1 MALNKVR
8 KEVEREENKLNKLVS
23 NANLELENIRSDL
36 KSKQLELEQAT
47 YSVTNLKKESEKLHV
62 NEEKFMDLDK
72 QIKSLEKEILDRNEE
87 KNELAKALSRSYEE
101 LQKART
107 ASAQE
112 QERMMRERVELENA
126 LHDIQ
131 TQLEQAKQEMKQ
143 MQNRTSNQVTEL
155 QNLAEIQFSR
165 ANRLGDELNKI
176 RKDNKDMRRKL
187 LIKNHLNENE
197 KDDEDYLN
205 SNIGHQEGDNQS
217 EIEPP
222 TDPDIIDRHLA
233 NLQFNSQQ
241 SQEMLTDNK
250 ENVNVE
256 GGGSVKD
263 SIKGKMTEEQDLLR
277 HQLQEQ
283 MRRHAEAMEH
293 ARMQSEGTIES
304 LRRKMNALQDVL
316 VSTGEDPN
324 PRLSLIRKRSRS
336 SSPGKSIL
344 ETTIRGRERSKSPTT
359 RRSYLAQRPRSRS
372 RSYERSHSPLFPERD
387 IA

>member
-1 MALNKVR
+1 
-8 KEVEREENKLNKLVS
+8 
-23 NANLELENIRSDL
+23 
-36 KSKQLELEQAT
+36 
-47 YSVTNLKKESEKLHV
+47 
-62 NEEKFMDLDK
+62 
-72 QIKSLEKEILDRNEE
+72 
-87 KNELAKALSRSYEE
+87 
-101 LQKART
+101 
-107 ASAQE
+107 
-112 QERMMRERVELENA
+112 
-126 LHDIQ
+126 
-131 TQLEQAKQEMKQ
+131 

-197 KDDEDYLN
+197 KDDEDCLN
-205 SNIGHQEGDNQS
+205 SNIGH
-217 EIEPP
+217 
-222 TDPDIIDRHLA
+222 
-233 NLQFNSQQ
+233 
-241 SQEMLTDNK
+241 MLTDNK

-344 ETTIRGRERSKSPTT
+344 ETTIRGRERSKSPTS

>member
-1 MALNKVR
+1 
-8 KEVEREENKLNKLVS
+8 
-23 NANLELENIRSDL
+23 
-36 KSKQLELEQAT
+36 
-47 YSVTNLKKESEKLHV
+47 
-62 NEEKFMDLDK
+62 
-72 QIKSLEKEILDRNEE
+72 
-87 KNELAKALSRSYEE
+87 
-101 LQKART
+101 
-107 ASAQE
+107 
-112 QERMMRERVELENA
+112 
-126 LHDIQ
+126 
-131 TQLEQAKQEMKQ
+131 

-176 RKDNKDMRRKL
+176 RKDNKEMRRK
-187 LIKNHLNENE
+187 
-197 KDDEDYLN
+197 
-205 SNIGHQEGDNQS
+205 
-217 EIEPP
+217 
-222 TDPDIIDRHLA
+222 
-233 NLQFNSQQ
+233 
-241 SQEMLTDNK
+241 MLTDNK

-316 VSTGEDPN
+316 VSTGEDSN

-344 ETTIRGRERSKSPTT
+344 ETTIRGRERSKSPTS